1 MLAERNIN
9 DVTET
14 EVLVAYWEEKQQKLM
29 KSQSFIKKKKKRETT
44 MNFYSLKPFS
54 LITAKNSIIRS
65 FYCNILKVFN
75 DIFYEFSI
83 C

>member
-9 DVTET
+9 DVAET

-29 KSQSFIKKKKKRETT
+29 KSQSFIKKKKRKTT
-44 MNFYSLKPFS
+44 MYFYSLKPVS
-54 LITAKNSIIRS
+54 LITAKSSIIRS
-65 FYCNILKVFN
+65 FCCNILKVFN